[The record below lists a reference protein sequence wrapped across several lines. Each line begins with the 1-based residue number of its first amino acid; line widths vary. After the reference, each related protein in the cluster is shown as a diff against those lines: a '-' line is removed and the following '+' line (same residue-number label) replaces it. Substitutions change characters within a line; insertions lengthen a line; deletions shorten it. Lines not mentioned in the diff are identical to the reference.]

1 MINTHNVNNSTAG
14 LCLMEERVFTYKL
27 SMHRKEYFLLPRDYQ
42 GKRGPLTKERVFT
55 YKLSMHRKEYFLLPR
70 DYQGKRGP
78 LTKVIPLKLFLDR
91 VSTSSENDTRA
102 LRGCFRGGFVVTS
115 NAAGMPSFIEISN
128 KQRRFYPSYVLKH
141 NKSLP
146 KH

>member
-1 MINTHNVNNSTAG
+1 MTGYVVNHCRLVINTHNVNNITAG
-14 LCLMEERVFTYKL
+14 LCLME
-27 SMHRKEYFLLPRDYQ
+27 
-42 GKRGPLTKERVFT
+42 ERVFT

-78 LTKVIPLKLFLDR
+78 LTKVIPLKLFLDM

-128 KQRRFYPSYVLKH
+128 KQRTFYPSYVLKH